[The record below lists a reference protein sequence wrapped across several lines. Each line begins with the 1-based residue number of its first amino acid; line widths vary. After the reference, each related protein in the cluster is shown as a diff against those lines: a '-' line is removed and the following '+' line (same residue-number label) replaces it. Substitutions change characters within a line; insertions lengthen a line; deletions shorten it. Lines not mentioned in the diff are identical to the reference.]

1 VRKLERSR
9 DERVL
14 FGVCGGLARYLGADP
29 DLIRVG
35 WIATVVLGGVGIL
48 PYIAAVFLVPESR
61 EETARSAD
69 RMAKNL
75 GLLLVGL
82 SGFAFL
88 RAVGVLDSADWGFA
102 FWGFRFLVPLLLL
115 AGGVVLVW
123 PSVRGALGF
132 STERKL
138 ERAVTDRVLAGVA
151 GGIGHAAR
159 IDPNVVRLVFVFAA
173 VLTSGIAV
181 LLYLLLIVV
190 IPEEPLPDRT
200 ETGGTATAAGP
211 DQGPPEPGR

>member
-1 VRKLERSR
+1 VKKLERSR

-14 FGVCGGLARYLGADP
+14 FGVCGGLARYLGTDP
-29 DLIRVG
+29 DLVRVC
-35 WIATVVLGGVGIL
+35 WIATVVLGGIGIL
-48 PYIAAVFLVPESR
+48 PYIAAIFLVPESR
-61 EETARSAD
+61 EDAVRSAD

-123 PSVRGALGF
+123 PGVRGALGF
-132 STERKL
+132 SPERKL
-138 ERAVTDRVLAGVA
+138 QRAVTDRVLAGVA
-151 GGIGHAAR
+151 GGIGHAAG

-173 VLTSGIAV
+173 VVTSGIAV

-190 IPEEPLPDRT
+190 VPEEPLPDRGDV
-200 ETGGTATAAGP
+200 GGAALGGP
-211 DQGPPEPGR
+211 DQGSPGPGR